1 LSPAGDNKYKLMS
14 ALHKDERS
22 KLMDPHFEIMHKIF
36 MGNVVRLQDVK
47 EFDKQLKE
55 HQKVRGQDGYTV
67 LQKALLEHN
76 IVVLSKIYLNISFEQ
91 IGKFLDIDKEMAET
105 IIGDMITQHRIKA

>member
-47 EFDKQLKE
+47 DFDK
-55 HQKVRGQDGYTV
+55 
-67 LQKALLEHN
+67 
-76 IVVLSKIYLNISFEQ
+76 
-91 IGKFLDIDKEMAET
+91 
-105 IIGDMITQHRIKA
+105 